1 MSTYYVPRRSHSSS
15 RATSSPHNDQNLTGR
30 EHVRDAPLRELPETS
45 IYIFPSPASTPSS
58 PGASVTSAPTDFDFS
73 CPSDS
78 RTTSRA
84 WNGTPGGRRGS
95 TSGIAY
101 TPSDISFRYEGVATP
116 SEDPT
121 DIEVEL
127 WDAASDPVAEISESD
142 ESWAL
147 EGEVVRVGLVDFEPS
162 IGPDPSSTRRFPLS
176 SPYHFDAPGA
186 QHRSHARY
194 RRRSRTGSRVRTLST
209 ASSLIPTSAQ
219 GEVPLPRVHIPL
231 LSFFSSLLG
240 IDLDDPALRLLTHT
254 DPGDAESVLFPGQS
268 STRLLSLDEEVHL
281 ERRET
286 LDSEDDSGSDVS
298 LPDGTEARHEV
309 ADIHGLPKLLLAA
322 ISDQSSIALGSLRA
336 GLAVQMPTASVTLL
350 PIPRMSDLLDVWR
363 KVGEV
368 CTRSGQAWKEIW
380 DSGAAR
386 QPMTTGRDL
395 AR

>member
-15 RATSSPHNDQNLTGR
+15 RATSSPNYDQNLIGR
-30 EHVRDAPLRELPETS
+30 EHVEDAPLPETS

-78 RTTSRA
+78 RPMSRA
-84 WNGTPGGRRGS
+84 WNGSSGGRRGS

-116 SEDPT
+116 SEEAT

-127 WDAASDPVAEISESD
+127 WDAESDPVAEISESD

-147 EGEVVRVGLVDFEPS
+147 EGEVVRVGLADFEPS
-162 IGPDPSSTRRFPLS
+162 SGPDPSSARRFPLS
-176 SPYHFDAPGA
+176 SPYYFDAPGTH
-186 QHRSHARY
+186 HRSHARY
-194 RRRSRTGSRVRTLST
+194 RRRSRTGSRVRTIST
-209 ASSLIPTSAQ
+209 VSSLIPTSAQ
-219 GEVPLPRVHIPL
+219 GEAPHPRVHIPL

-268 STRLLSLDEEVHL
+268 STRLLSLGEEDHL
-281 ERRET
+281 ERRQSLE
-286 LDSEDDSGSDVS
+286 SEDDSGSDVS
-298 LPDGTEARHEV
+298 LPDGTDPRHSA
-309 ADIHGLPKLLLAA
+309 ADAHGLPKLLLAA

-336 GLAVQMPTASVTLL
+336 GLAVQLPAAPEALL
-350 PIPRMSDLLDVWR
+350 PLPRMSDLLDIWR
-363 KVGEV
+363 KVGEA
-368 CTRSGQAWKEIW
+368 CTRSGQVWKELW
-380 DSGAAR
+380 DSGTAA
-386 QPMTTGRDL
+386 QATTTGRDHSP
-395 AR
+395 